1 MPYKKIISLL
11 SVLAVI
17 AAAFMIP
24 GPVAA
29 GGDAS
34 DESVQAAPA
43 EKSVE
48 GTLVVMER
56 YGHLL
61 IRPDSGNLTRLK
73 MRADTVITRNGKPA
87 KLGDLHAGDK
97 VRANYDSKNW
107 VSELNATGS

>member
-11 SVLAVI
+11 SVLAVV

-29 GGDAS
+29 GGVAS
-34 DESVQAAPA
+34 DESGQAAA

-73 MRADTVITRNGKPA
+73 MRPGAVITRNGKPA
-87 KLGDLHAGDK
+87 KLGDIRAGDK

-107 VSELNATGS
+107 VSELHATGA

>member
-1 MPYKKIISLL
+1 MIYKRIISLL
-11 SVLAVI
+11 SVLAVV
-17 AAAFMIP
+17 AAAYMMP

-29 GGDAS
+29 GGNAS
-34 DESVQAAPA
+34 DESVQAVSA
-43 EKSVE
+43 ENSVE

-87 KLGDLHAGDK
+87 KLSDLHANDK
-97 VRANYDSKNW
+97 VRANYDSNNY
-107 VSELNATGS
+107 VSELHATGT

>member
-1 MPYKKIISLL
+1 MIYKRILSLL
-11 SVLAVI
+11 SVLAIV

-61 IRPDSGNLTRLK
+61 IRPETGNLARLK

-87 KLGDLHAGDK
+87 KLADIRSGDK
-97 VRANYDSKNW
+97 VQANYNSKNW
-107 VSELNATGS
+107 VSELHATGT

>member
-1 MPYKKIISLL
+1 MSYKKIMSLL
-11 SVLAVI
+11 SVLAVV

-29 GGDAS
+29 GGAAS
-34 DESVQAAPA
+34 VESLQAATA

-48 GTLVVMER
+48 GTLVAMEG

-61 IRPDSGNLTRLK
+61 IRPETGNLTRLK

-87 KLGDLHAGDK
+87 KLGDIRAGDK
-97 VRANYDSKNW
+97 VRAKYDSKNW
-107 VSELNATGS
+107 ASELHANGT

>member
-1 MPYKKIISLL
+1 MPYKMIISLL
-11 SVLAVI
+11 SVLAVV
-17 AAAFMIP
+17 AAVLMIP

-61 IRPDSGNLTRLK
+61 IRPETGNLTRLK
-73 MRADTVITRNGKPA
+73 MRPDTVITRNGKPA
-87 KLGDLHAGDK
+87 KLSDIRAGDK

-107 VSELNATGS
+107 VSELHATGT